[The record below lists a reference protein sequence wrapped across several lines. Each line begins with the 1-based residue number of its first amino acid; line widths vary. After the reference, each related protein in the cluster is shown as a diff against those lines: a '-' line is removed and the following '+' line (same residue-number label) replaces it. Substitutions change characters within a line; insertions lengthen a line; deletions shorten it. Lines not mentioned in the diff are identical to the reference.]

1 MADDRLEE
9 RPQEAPQGLPQEK
22 SQETSQETAQATA
35 QEDVAALQDLQDF
48 GRAGR
53 APPTIDLEASEVSR
67 DTRDAG
73 GDAAPESASHEPRPE
88 ETRSDETVAAE
99 SAATEPPHPTSAPIP
114 PRPISPPISP
124 WVIAPVSGA
133 VAAALVIGVGWVL
146 GWPAV
151 QPAAPVTPQV
161 SVAAVDGIAARVAG
175 LEAKIS
181 KPPTPVA
188 DPATVARI
196 VTLEKS
202 QASLRDELAATRAQS
217 EKLIASSSLAN
228 STAANSSAANAAP
241 VDAAAAVDLSAINAR
256 LDQIEGAVHAAT
268 APQNARPADDA
279 ALRRVV
285 VASLLE
291 LSVRQ
296 GEPFKDALSAAKAL
310 APDDAA
316 LNSLEG
322 FAAAGVPTAAILSRE
337 LLTLVPKLSP
347 PPVLENDS
355 VSPDIVDRLRSGA
368 AKLIKI
374 ERTDAVGNDRGAI
387 VARVTAAALRNDSN
401 EARRELKTLPPEAR
415 TAAQSWLDKADARDA
430 ALAASR
436 QFATDA
442 MAALAK
448 PAQ

>member
-9 RPQEAPQGLPQEK
+9 RPQELPQGISQEK
-22 SQETSQETAQATA
+22 SQETSQGRPEESAEARP
-35 QEDVAALQDLQDF
+35 EDIVSPPDF
-48 GRAGR
+48 GRAKR
-53 APPTIDLEASEVSR
+53 APPTIDLAASEVSS
-67 DTRDAG
+67 DSRDAG
-73 GDAAPESASHEPRPE
+73 GDAAPESASHEPRAE
-88 ETRSDETVAAE
+88 EARSDETVGVAE
-99 SAATEPPHPTSAPIP
+99 QPHPTSAPI
-114 PRPISPPISP
+114 SAPISP

-151 QPAAPVTPQV
+151 QPAAPATPQV

-175 LEAKIS
+175 LEAKVS
-181 KPPTPVA
+181 KPATPAA

-196 VTLEKS
+196 GALEKS
-202 QASLRDELAATRAQS
+202 QAALRDELAATRAQS
-217 EKLIASSSLAN
+217 EKLIADSS
-228 STAANSSAANAAP
+228 AANSSAVNAAP
-241 VDAAAAVDLSAINAR
+241 VDAAAAAVDLSAINAR
-256 LDQIEGAVHAAT
+256 LDQIESAVHAAT
-268 APQNARPADDA
+268 AAQNAKPADDS

-285 VASLLE
+285 VASLLD

-296 GEPFKDALSAAKAL
+296 GEPFKDTLNAAKSL
-310 APDDAA
+310 APDDVA
-316 LNSLEG
+316 LNSLES

-347 PPVLENDS
+347 PPVLENDT
-355 VSPDIVDRLRSGA
+355 VTPDIVDRLKAGA
-368 AKLIKI
+368 AKLVRI

-387 VARVTAAALRNDSN
+387 VARVTTAALRNDSN
-401 EARRELKTLPPEAR
+401 EARRELKTLPPAER

-436 QFATDA
+436 QFAADA
-442 MAALAK
+442 IAALAK

>member
-9 RPQEAPQGLPQEK
+9 RPQGIPQE
-22 SQETSQETAQATA
+22 SPQDTSQEDIASP
-35 QEDVAALQDLQDF
+35 QDF
-48 GRAGR
+48 ARARR
-53 APPTIDLEASEVSR
+53 APPTIDLEASEVSSE
-67 DTRDAG
+67 TRDAV
-73 GDAAPESASHEPRPE
+73 GDAAPESASHEPRAE
-88 ETRSDETVAAE
+88 EARSEETVAAE
-99 SAATEPPHPTSAPIP
+99 SAATEPPHPTAAPI
-114 PRPISPPISP
+114 SAPISP

-161 SVAAVDGIAARVAG
+161 SVATVDGIAARVAG
-175 LEAKIS
+175 LEQKVS
-181 KPPTPVA
+181 KPAT

-196 VTLEKS
+196 AALEKS
-202 QASLRDELAATRAQS
+202 QTSLRDELAATRAQA
-217 EKLIASSSLAN
+217 EKLVASSNAATS
-228 STAANSSAANAAP
+228 STANPAP
-241 VDAAAAVDLSAINAR
+241 VDAAAAAVDLSAINAR
-256 LDQIEGAVHAAT
+256 LDQIESAVHAAT
-268 APQNARPADDA
+268 APQNTRPADDA

-285 VASLLE
+285 VASLLD

-296 GEPFKDALSAAKAL
+296 GEPFKDALSAAKSL

-316 LNSLEG
+316 LNSLES

-347 PPVLENDS
+347 PPVLVNDT
-355 VSPDIVDRLRSGA
+355 VNPDIVDRLKAGA
-368 AKLIKI
+368 ARLVRI

-387 VARVTAAALRNDSN
+387 VARVTTAALRNDSN
-401 EARRELKTLPPEAR
+401 EARRELKTLPLEER
-415 TAAQSWLDKADARDA
+415 TAAQSWLDKVDARDA
-430 ALAASR
+430 ALAAAR

-442 MAALAK
+442 MASLAK

>member
-9 RPQEAPQGLPQEK
+9 RPQGIPQE
-22 SQETSQETAQATA
+22 SPQDTSQEDIASP
-35 QEDVAALQDLQDF
+35 QDF
-48 GRAGR
+48 ARARR
-53 APPTIDLEASEVSR
+53 APPTIDLEASEVSSE
-67 DTRDAG
+67 TRDAG
-73 GDAAPESASHEPRPE
+73 GDAAPESASHEPRAE
-88 ETRSDETVAAE
+88 EARSDETVAAE
-99 SAATEPPHPTSAPIP
+99 SAATEPPHPTAAPI
-114 PRPISPPISP
+114 SAPISP

-161 SVAAVDGIAARVAG
+161 SVATVDGIAARVAG
-175 LEAKIS
+175 LEQKVS
-181 KPPTPVA
+181 KPAT

-196 VTLEKS
+196 AALEKS
-202 QASLRDELAATRAQS
+202 QTSLRDELAATRAQA
-217 EKLIASSSLAN
+217 EKLVASSSAATS
-228 STAANSSAANAAP
+228 STANPAP
-241 VDAAAAVDLSAINAR
+241 VDAAAAAVDLSAINAR
-256 LDQIEGAVHAAT
+256 LDQIESAVHAAT
-268 APQNARPADDA
+268 APQNTRPADDA

-285 VASLLE
+285 VASLLD

-296 GEPFKDALSAAKAL
+296 GEPFKDALSAAKSL

-316 LNSLEG
+316 LNSLES

-347 PPVLENDS
+347 PPVLVNDT
-355 VSPDIVDRLRSGA
+355 VNPDIVDRLKAGA
-368 AKLIKI
+368 ARLVRI

-387 VARVTAAALRNDSN
+387 VARVTTAALRNDSN
-401 EARRELKTLPPEAR
+401 EARRELKTLPPEER

-430 ALAASR
+430 ALAAAR

-442 MAALAK
+442 MASLAK

>member
-1 MADDRLEE
+1 
-9 RPQEAPQGLPQEK
+9 
-22 SQETSQETAQATA
+22 
-35 QEDVAALQDLQDF
+35 
-48 GRAGR
+48 
-53 APPTIDLEASEVSR
+53 
-67 DTRDAG
+67 
-73 GDAAPESASHEPRPE
+73 
-88 ETRSDETVAAE
+88 
-99 SAATEPPHPTSAPIP
+99 
-114 PRPISPPISP
+114 
-124 WVIAPVSGA
+124 
-133 VAAALVIGVGWVL
+133 
-146 GWPAV
+146 
-151 QPAAPVTPQV
+151 
-161 SVAAVDGIAARVAG
+161 
-175 LEAKIS
+175 
-181 KPPTPVA
+181 
-188 DPATVARI
+188 

-202 QASLRDELAATRAQS
+202 QGTLRDELAAIRAQS

-228 STAANSSAANAAP
+228 SSAVNPAR
-241 VDAAAAVDLSAINAR
+241 VDATAAAVDLSAINAR
-256 LDQIEGAVHAAT
+256 LDQIESAVHAAT
-268 APQNARPADDA
+268 VPQNAKPADDA

-296 GEPFKDALSAAKAL
+296 GEPFKDALNAAKSL

-316 LNSLEG
+316 LNSLAS
-322 FAAAGVPTAAILSRE
+322 FAGTGVPTAAILSRE

-347 PPVLENDS
+347 PPALENDT
-355 VSPDIVDRLRSGA
+355 VSPDIINRLRIGA
-368 AKLIKI
+368 AKLVRI

-401 EARRELKTLPPEAR
+401 DARRELKTLPPEER